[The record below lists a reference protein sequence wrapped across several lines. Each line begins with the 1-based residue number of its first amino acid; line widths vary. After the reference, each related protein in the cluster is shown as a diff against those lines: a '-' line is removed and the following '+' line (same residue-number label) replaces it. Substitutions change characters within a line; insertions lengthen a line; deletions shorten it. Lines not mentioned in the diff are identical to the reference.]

1 VEWSGYLNDNSES
14 ARIEL
19 SCDKEITAVFSPV
32 LCVLAT
38 SVDPINCG
46 LVTVET
52 PPSTPEG
59 CYLAGTEVIIEAVAS
74 KGYQFS
80 HWSGDVTG
88 SKNPVTI
95 VMGPDKQINANFTPQ
110 TPFPWWWL
118 AVGISVVVI
127 VPLVYLR
134 FIRKTAA

>member
-1 VEWSGYLNDNSES
+1 MEWSGYLNDNSES

-46 LVTVET
+46 LVVVET
-52 PPSTPEG
+52 PPPTPEG
-59 CYLAGTEVIIEAVAS
+59 YLAGTEVVVEAVAN

-80 HWSGDVTG
+80 HWSGDVTD

-95 VMGPDKQINANFTPQ
+95 VMGPDKQINANFIPQ

-118 AVGISVVVI
+118 VAGISVTVI
-127 VPLVYLR
+127 VSLIYLR
-134 FIRKTAA
+134 LVRKATT

>member
-1 VEWSGYLNDNSES
+1 MEWSGYLNDNSES

-46 LVTVET
+46 LVVVET
-52 PPSTPEG
+52 PPPTPEG
-59 CYLAGTEVIIEAVAS
+59 YLAGTEVVVEAVAN

-80 HWSGDVTG
+80 HWSGDVTD

-95 VMGPDKQINANFTPQ
+95 VMGPDKQINANFIPQ

-118 AVGISVVVI
+118 MAGISVTVI
-127 VPLVYLR
+127 VSLIYLR
-134 FIRKTAA
+134 LVRKATT